1 MCTGLVLRAKQT
13 TSHIITKAQG
23 RACKSA
29 LVWYWEPPSLLW
41 FNRALR
47 RHSCGTVMLWNHRA
61 EAKTTFVSSVNCE
74 LQLNVVP
81 KKLSKSKCG
90 GELKLST
97 TSNMVL
103 LCWVKSRHRCHSSS
117 SERHLKKV
125 QCCSKSEKC
134 ATYIFVGE
142 CIKANHAAQ
151 FQRRAFEGVCRCGQL
166 ALFVTSQQGVG
177 WGRQTIRQRES
188 WSLIGGRICNKVG
201 QRYYNIMICN
211 CLWPCLI

>member
-1 MCTGLVLRAKQT
+1 METFVNQTTTNIEELVNVHWSGTESPNKQT

-29 LVWYWEPPSLLW
+29 LVWYWEPPSLRR

-47 RHSCGTVMLWNHRA
+47 RHSWGTVMLWNHRA
-61 EAKTTFVSSVNCE
+61 ETKTTFVSSVNCE

-81 KKLSKSKCG
+81 KKLYKSKCG
-90 GELKLST
+90 RELKLST

-117 SERHLKKV
+117 SERHLKRFNVVAKV
-125 QCCSKSEKC
+125 KNVQ
-134 ATYIFVGE
+134 YIFVWE

-166 ALFVTSQQGVG
+166 ALFVTSQQGG
-177 WGRQTIRQRES
+177 EREVDGAQ
-188 WSLIGGRICNKVG
+188 I
-201 QRYYNIMICN
+201 
-211 CLWPCLI
+211 